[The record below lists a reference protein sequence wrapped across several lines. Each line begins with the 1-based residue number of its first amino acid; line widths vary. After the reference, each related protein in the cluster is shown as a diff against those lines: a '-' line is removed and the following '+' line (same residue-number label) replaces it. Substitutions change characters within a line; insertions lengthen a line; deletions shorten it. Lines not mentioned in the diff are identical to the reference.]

1 VNHLAVFTGSQAQSA
16 AFTQVSLLQTL
27 YESIQN
33 NGLQVD
39 SRLNTLIAIMT
50 QGAHLQRLQLRS
62 PSLTQAGL
70 LPDFQPVRKSTL
82 TANIIANLIALLDTP
97 MKFPATESLQPWITQ
112 SNAGS
117 EQEYIALLLCDAV
130 PAPVKKPFHTIR
142 FTGTTTLTAN
152 ALTQAFLTSEQAL
165 PAGKYDCIGARMQ
178 TASGVFFRLGIGAW
192 PVRPGG
198 ICVLADDSRDP
209 DFQRYGNSGVWF
221 TFGNTDQIVAEVLA
235 TAGDTAQTLEMDVVG
250 PY

>member
-1 VNHLAVFTGSQAQSA
+1 MNHLVVFTGSQAQSA

-33 NGLQVD
+33 SGLQVD
-39 SRLNTLIAIMT
+39 PKINKLVAVMT

-70 LPDFQPVRKSTL
+70 LPDFQPVRVSTM
-82 TANIIANLIALLDTP
+82 TADKLNNLISLVDYPLS
-97 MKFPATESLQPWITQ
+97 FPATESLQPWITQ

-117 EQEYIALLLCDAV
+117 EQEYVALLMADTV
-130 PAPVKKPFHTIR
+130 PAPVKKPFHTVR
-142 FTGTTTLTAN
+142 FTGTTTLSAN

-178 TASGVFFRLGIGAW
+178 TATGVFFRLGIGSW

-198 ICVLADDSRDP
+198 ICVLADSSKDP
-209 DFQRYGNSGVWF
+209 EFQRYGNSGVWF
-221 TFGNTDQIVAEVLA
+221 SFQNTDQIVAEVLA

>member
-1 VNHLAVFTGSQAQSA
+1 MNHLVVFTGSQAQSA
-16 AFTQVSLLQTL
+16 AFSQVSLLQTL

-33 NGLQVD
+33 SGLQVD
-39 SRLNTLIAIMT
+39 PKINKLIAILT

-62 PSLTQAGL
+62 PSLTQGGL
-70 LPDFQPVRKSTL
+70 LPDFQPTRKSTM
-82 TANIIANLIALLDTP
+82 TANILNNLIAMLDTP
-97 MKFPATESLQPWITQ
+97 MSFPATESLQPWITQ

-117 EQEYIALLLCDAV
+117 EQEYIGLLMCDAV
-130 PAPVKKPFHTIR
+130 PAPVKKPFHTVR
-142 FTGTTTLTAN
+142 FTGTTTLVAN

-165 PAGKYDCIGARMQ
+165 PAGHYDCIGARMQ
-178 TASGVFFRLGIGAW
+178 TASGVFFRLGIGSW

-198 ICVLADDSRDP
+198 LCVLADDSRDP

-221 TFGNTDQIVAEVLA
+221 SFLNTDQIVAEVMA

>member
-1 VNHLAVFTGSQAQSA
+1 MNHLVVFTGSQAQTA
-16 AFTQVSLLQTL
+16 AFTQVNLLQTL

-39 SRLNTLIAIMT
+39 PKINKLIAVMT
-50 QGAHLQRLQLRS
+50 QGANLKRLQLRS

-70 LPDFQPVRKSTL
+70 LPDFAPVRKSTN
-82 TANIIANLIALLDTP
+82 TANILANIISLLDTP
-97 MKFPATESLQPWITQ
+97 MTFPATESLQPFITQ
-112 SNAGS
+112 DNAGAQ
-117 EQEYIALLLCDAV
+117 QEYVALLMCDAV

-142 FTGTTTLTAN
+142 FTGTTTLVAN
-152 ALTQAFLTSEQAL
+152 ALTQCFLTSEQAL

-178 TASGVFFRLGIGAW
+178 TATGVFFRLGIGSW

-198 ICVLADDSRDP
+198 ICMLADDSYSGELL
-209 DFQRYGNSGVWF
+209 RYGNLGTWF
-221 TFGNTDQIVAEVLA
+221 SFQNTDQIVAEVMA